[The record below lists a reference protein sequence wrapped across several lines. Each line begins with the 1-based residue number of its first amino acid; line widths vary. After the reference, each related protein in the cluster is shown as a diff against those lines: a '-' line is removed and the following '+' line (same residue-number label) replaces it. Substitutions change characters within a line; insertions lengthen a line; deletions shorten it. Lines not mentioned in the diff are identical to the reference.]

1 MKKQTSELQKWSAT
15 FRELFAKYSPVEFNH
30 LILILAFGYCMMT
43 GRLFEATSIQ
53 GLKLVTGVWQ
63 WLKAR

>member
-1 MKKQTSELQKWSAT
+1 MKKLISELLKWSAT